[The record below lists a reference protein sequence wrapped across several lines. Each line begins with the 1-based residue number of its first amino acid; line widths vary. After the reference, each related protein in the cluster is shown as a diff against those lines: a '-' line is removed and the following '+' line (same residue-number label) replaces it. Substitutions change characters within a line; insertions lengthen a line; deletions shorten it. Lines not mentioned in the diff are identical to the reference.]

1 MKLSD
6 LAHCPQMVELRKLQ
20 HAKMSASEDL
30 VALINSLAVSD
41 LQAAQLIAL
50 ADNLAEAS
58 AELAKLDTRLCVE
71 MENRHELRK

>member
-20 HAKMSASEDL
+20 HAKMSVAEDL
-30 VALINSLAVSD
+30 SAMIRTLVMSD

-50 ADNLAEAS
+50 ADNLSEAS
-58 AELAKLDTRLCVE
+58 AELAKLDTRICVE
-71 MENRHELRK
+71 MEMKNGLR

>member
-20 HAKMSASEDL
+20 HAKMSVAEDL
-30 VALINSLAVSD
+30 AAMIRTLVMSD

-50 ADNLAEAS
+50 ADNLSDAS
-58 AELAKLDTRLCVE
+58 AELAKLDTRICVE
-71 MENRHELRK
+71 MEHKA

>member
-20 HAKMSASEDL
+20 HAKLSVAEDL
-30 VALINSLAVSD
+30 AAMIRTLAMSD

-50 ADNLAEAS
+50 ADNLSEAS

-71 MENRHELRK
+71 MEYKNGLR

>member
-20 HAKMSASEDL
+20 QAKMSVAEDL
-30 VALINSLAVSD
+30 AAMIRTLAMSD

-50 ADNLAEAS
+50 ADNLSEAS

-71 MENRHELRK
+71 MEYKNGLR

>member
-20 HAKMSASEDL
+20 HAKMSVAEDL
-30 VALINSLAVSD
+30 AAMIRTLVMSD

-50 ADNLAEAS
+50 ADNLSDAS
-58 AELAKLDTRLCVE
+58 AELAKLDTRICVE
-71 MENRHELRK
+71 MEIKNGLR

>member
-20 HAKMSASEDL
+20 HAKMSVAEDL
-30 VALINSLAVSD
+30 AALIRALVMSD

-50 ADNLAEAS
+50 ADNLSEAS
-58 AELAKLDTRLCVE
+58 AELAKLDTRICVE
-71 MENRHELRK
+71 MEHKA

>member
-20 HAKMSASEDL
+20 HAKLSVAEDL
-30 VALINSLAVSD
+30 AAMIRTLAMSD

-50 ADNLAEAS
+50 ADNLSEAG

-71 MENRHELRK
+71 MEYKNGLR

>member
-20 HAKMSASEDL
+20 HAKMSIAEDL
-30 VALINSLAVSD
+30 AALIRTLAMSD

-50 ADNLAEAS
+50 ADNLSDAS
-58 AELAKLDTRLCVE
+58 AELAKLDTRICVE
-71 MENRHELRK
+71 MEHKA

>member
-20 HAKMSASEDL
+20 HAKMSVAEDL
-30 VALINSLAVSD
+30 AALIRTLTMSD

-50 ADNLAEAS
+50 ADNLSDAS
-58 AELAKLDTRLCVE
+58 AELAKLDTRICVE
-71 MENRHELRK
+71 MEMKNGLR

>member
-20 HAKMSASEDL
+20 HAKMSIAEDL
-30 VALINSLAVSD
+30 ATLIRTLAMSD

-50 ADNLAEAS
+50 ADNLSEAS
-58 AELAKLDTRLCVE
+58 AELAKLDTRICVE
-71 MENRHELRK
+71 LEHKA